1 MSNLSLPPTMIA
13 ITGTIRHHH
22 QKLQTLIHKQSLWYH
37 PLIEAIE
44 SVHLQ
49 ADNLHLSEP
58 CDPALVLQLCKMAPT
73 LSRLTLSRGS
83 RTMNLSFA
91 AWVWSGI
98 AKEAIRYSWYF
109 RIEKPS
115 LILSYVWYRV
125 EHGNVYISLTVRG
138 NPFVREA
145 RIFTCTS

>member
-1 MSNLSLPPTMIA
+1 
-13 ITGTIRHHH
+13 
-22 QKLQTLIHKQSLWYH
+22 
-37 PLIEAIE
+37 
-44 SVHLQ
+44 
-49 ADNLHLSEP
+49 
-58 CDPALVLQLCKMAPT
+58 MAPT